1 MAFRGSL
8 QDIRLFIAAYE
19 EGSFTAAATRENSTQ
34 SGVSHHI
41 SQLEALLKVKLFDR
55 ARVGVTATPAADIF
69 YQRCAEMLR
78 SIDQASNDMSQY
90 SRGHQGNITIAAVPA
105 LTNRLIAPALLQL
118 SQSHP
123 NVKVRVIESS
133 GSIMAEMVSS
143 GMADFAFSTLEGRET
158 GIQARPMLTT
168 PQCLVSRAMP
178 DTPST
183 ANGMPNQPINMA
195 WGTGMRLRRTI
206 IRACL
211 EMNHVRINSSLELGS
226 SLAML
231 DLVSRSD
238 WHMVAPCVMF
248 DPVGD
253 ADRFFVRPL
262 RRPDVNYEIMLLQR
276 STAALTQEAEAF
288 AEIIADGCRKAT
300 DAWVERF
307 EAEGWM

>member
-41 SQLEALLKVKLFDR
+41 SQLESLLNVKLFDR

-78 SIDQASNDMSQY
+78 SIDRASNDISSY
-90 SRGHQGNITIAAVPA
+90 SRGHQGNITVAAVPA

-118 SQSHP
+118 AQVHP
-123 NVKVRVIESS
+123 NVKVRVIETS

-143 GMADFAFSTLEGRET
+143 GSVDFAFSTLEGKET
-158 GIQARPMLTT
+158 GIQVRPMLST
-168 PQCLVSRAMP
+168 PQCLVSRAKADGTPIARMP
-178 DTPST
+178 SE
-183 ANGMPNQPINMA
+183 PINMA
-195 WGTGMRLRRTI
+195 WGTGMRVRRTI

-211 EMNHVRINSSLELGS
+211 EVNNVQINSSLDLGS

-253 ADRFFVRPL
+253 AERFTVRPL

-276 STAALTQEAEAF
+276 SSSVLTQEAEAF
-288 AEIIADGCRKAT
+288 AEIVIEGCRRAT
-300 DAWVERF
+300 STWIELF
-307 EAEGWM
+307 ETNNWL